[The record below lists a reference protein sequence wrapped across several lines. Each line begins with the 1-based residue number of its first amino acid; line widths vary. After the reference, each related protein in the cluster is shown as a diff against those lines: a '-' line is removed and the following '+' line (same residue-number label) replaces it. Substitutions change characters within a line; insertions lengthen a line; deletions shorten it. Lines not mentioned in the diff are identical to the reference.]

1 MCWDSVQFKVRAE
14 QNSNPVL
21 WSLNWFI
28 LFRNSRTETMET
40 RDIWPGWLADLVWSC
55 VIINHPKKHL
65 SQQISV
71 FNRLLAPEPGPDV
84 VIRHVILSECQLPA
98 TDTALSEF
106 STWNNWEKLEK
117 CYIKCRIKASYW
129 QFRLLI
135 VLWLACIILLALL
148 SHDQTKLMS
157 ARCQR

>member
-14 QNSNPVL
+14 QNSTPVL

-106 STWNNWEKLEK
+106 STWNNWEKLEIEIFNK
-117 CYIKCRIKASYW
+117 ETGSLIGNSVSWSSSDWPISY
-129 QFRLLI
+129 
-135 VLWLACIILLALL
+135 LLALL
-148 SHDQTKLMS
+148 SHVQTKLMS